1 MSGAERRHR
10 VPAGRRDTDH
20 GPVIAD
26 CRVLAHVRRLGTGC
40 NEKITRAAARD
51 QRRVTGDIINT
62 SQKAITTRSGKH
74 GGRKLLPSI
83 LFDILFIIMPWPRR
97 SISKPSP
104 SRSFALA
111 FFCYHRGSPE
121 ALPTLNLAPAARRN
135 FLIISHLIA
144 CCAVAE
150 LSRLMACL
158 PNRRSTPYSW
168 VDDGNVP

>member
-26 CRVLAHVRRLGTGC
+26 CRVRAHVRRLGTGC

-83 LFDILFIIMPWPRR
+83 LFDILFIIMP
-97 SISKPSP
+97 
-104 SRSFALA
+104 LQ
-111 FFCYHRGSPE
+111 
-121 ALPTLNLAPAARRN
+121 L
-135 FLIISHLIA
+135 
-144 CCAVAE
+144 AVASSS
-150 LSRLMACL
+150 LLLLAHSQLFSFTAIAALLKLCPPSTLL
-158 PNRRSTPYSW
+158 PLLAVIS
-168 VDDGNVP
+168 